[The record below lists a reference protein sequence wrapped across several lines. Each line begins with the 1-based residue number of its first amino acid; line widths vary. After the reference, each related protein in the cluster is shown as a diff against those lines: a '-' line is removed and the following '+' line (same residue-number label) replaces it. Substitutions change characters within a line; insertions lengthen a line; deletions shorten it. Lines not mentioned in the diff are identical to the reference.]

1 MNQQKFNSRTGD
13 EEYLSEVKFLFK
25 KIEKWKNGTLIES
38 LSNKAALKFSC

>member
-25 KIEKWKNGTLIES
+25 KSRKMEKWN
-38 LSNKAALKFSC
+38 AD